1 MPKLKPLKI
10 NKRKFRPTKFI
21 KIRAK
26 LISTKLINCNLN
38 RSECTQT
45 KIFLAAINTKT
56 KCCTRR
62 FFNDKAMYQHLL
74 LLMKMIL

>member
-26 LISTKLINCNLN
+26 LISTRLITCNLK
-38 RSECTQT
+38 RYECAQR
-45 KIFLAAINTKT
+45 KNFLAAINTET
-56 KCCTRR
+56 KCCTWR
-62 FFNDKAMYQHLL
+62 FFIDKAMYQHIL